1 VADEP
6 QVSGPGQRRWVRDL
20 GTPCEASR
28 VKIMEFAQAIGDPN
42 PVYRDQAAAR
52 RAGYPDV
59 IAPPTFPVVA
69 ALPASIAAARAALP
83 GTGTTIIVHA
93 DQRFEYTRPVRAGD
107 VLHAESVV
115 TSVRELRG
123 TAMITV
129 RTEIRAAGREH
140 ICSAW
145 MTLAALPADGTS
157 GPPPDAS
164 PAPDG

>member
-1 VADEP
+1 MADEP
-6 QVSGPGQRRWVRDL
+6 QVSGPGQHGWVRDL

-59 IAPPTFPVVA
+59 IAPPTFAATA

-83 GTGTTIIVHA
+83 ATGFTIIVHV

-107 VLHAESVV
+107 VLYAESVV
-115 TSVRELRG
+115 TSIRELRG

-140 ICSAW
+140 ICTAW

-157 GPPPDAS
+157 GLPPQAS
-164 PAPDG
+164 PAPGG